1 MIVGLALVSSVTVT
15 VAVTLA
21 LALTAF
27 SFFSAAAI
35 IVVVET
41 VITNATVAAVLFA
54 ERNILA
60 SFRAL

>member
-1 MIVGLALVSSVTVT
+1 LALVSSVTVT

-21 LALTAF
+21 LAPALTAF

-41 VITNATVAAVLFA
+41 VITNATVAAVLRA

>member
-1 MIVGLALVSSVTVT
+1 MV
-15 VAVTLA
+15 A

-41 VITNATVAAVLFA
+41 VITNATVAAVLRA

>member
-1 MIVGLALVSSVTVT
+1 VIVGLALVSSVTVT

-21 LALTAF
+21 PLTPAF

-41 VITNATVAAVLFA
+41 VITNATVAAVLRA

>member
-1 MIVGLALVSSVTVT
+1 MTGFPLLSAVTVI
-15 VAVTLA
+15 VAETFAVV
-21 LALTAF
+21 LTAF

-35 IVVVET
+35 VVVVET
-41 VITNATVAAVLFA
+41 VITNATVAAVLRA